1 MILFGLLRSMVECFL
16 SLCYG
21 FFLFFSGF
29 GYGLGLLD
37 IEHWTFVLFRF
48 SSHSIPVIIFAS
60 TSPVGSE
67 ATHLRLTIDF
77 YPF

>member
-1 MILFGLLRSMVECFL
+1 MILFGLLRSTVGCFFPISDDFFL
-16 SLCYG
+16 SD
-21 FFLFFSGF
+21 F